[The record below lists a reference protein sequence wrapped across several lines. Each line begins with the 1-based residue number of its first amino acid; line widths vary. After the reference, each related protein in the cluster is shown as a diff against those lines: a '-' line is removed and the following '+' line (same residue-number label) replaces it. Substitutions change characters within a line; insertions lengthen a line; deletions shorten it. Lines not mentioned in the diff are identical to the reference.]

1 MVCSFCSK
9 VPSAPPHAS
18 ARGGPKCRPLR
29 LVGVCGRAV
38 DGGKDTTRQ
47 HEEICTRCRI
57 IVSGYHGQGPRQ
69 HLPPQPL
76 AIPGTCRNS
85 SHGLVTGWTARRV
98 DPKAFGD
105 GSQYCFR
112 CFNFHIYKKNIQN
125 MAHAAAGFN
134 RAYFDR
140 GAIRSVSLY
149 NRAWY
154 QRVHLSTIWYRSQAP
169 PNNSDIHTQITG

>member
-1 MVCSFCSK
+1 M
-9 VPSAPPHAS
+9 PAPEAVQS
-18 ARGGPKCRPLR
+18 VGRCGS
-29 LVGVCGRAV
+29 LVFAAAPWM
-38 DGGKDTTRQ
+38 GGKDTTRQ

-112 CFNFHIYKKNIQN
+112 CFNFHIYKRTYKTWLMQQQGSI
-125 MAHAAAGFN
+125 AH
-134 RAYFDR
+134 
-140 GAIRSVSLY
+140 ILIVV
-149 NRAWY
+149 
-154 QRVHLSTIWYRSQAP
+154 Q
-169 PNNSDIHTQITG
+169 SDL